1 MSFLIENFWKP
12 FLISDNLLKKSSMTC
27 KTRNYIPNSSNL
39 VHAKVAEFWVH
50 PWAPVYAWWSR
61 LKQLRVYF
69 KIFIYQYPTWQFLR
83 RFPLYNWRLTLN
95 LFLVFH
101 YFFQGLQYI
110 WIRIM
115 NRCKNWNFC
124 WRGSSKDFFF
134 KICSLFYYI
143 VITCITFTTCC
154 FFRRKFK
161 KGKKV

>member
-1 MSFLIENFWKP
+1 
-12 FLISDNLLKKSSMTC
+12 MTC

-50 PWAPVYAWWSR
+50 PGAPVYAWWSR

-83 RFPLYNWRLTLN
+83 RFPLYNWRLTSN

-115 NRCKNWNFC
+115 NKHRLFDVKIGIFAEGVPVKIFFLRYVAYFIISWLHVLLSLLVV
-124 WRGSSKDFFF
+124 SSDVNLRKE
-134 KICSLFYYI
+134 K
-143 VITCITFTTCC
+143 
-154 FFRRKFK
+154 KFK
-161 KGKKV
+161 MI

>member
-1 MSFLIENFWKP
+1 
-12 FLISDNLLKKSSMTC
+12 MTC

-115 NRCKNWNFC
+115 NKHRLFDVKIGIFAE
-124 WRGSSKDFFF
+124 GVPVKIFFL